1 MLHQPVIVREDYSLY
16 AVTGVD
22 FGQNMCHM
30 GFDGG
35 QRNEELVRDLLI
47 AQTMGY
53 LHQHL
58 AFAVG
63 KQIQFGIEPAP
74 LPAAPPETPPAEPY
88 TAPECVVSPPNEP
101 CCA

>member
-22 FGQNMCHM
+22 FGEDMRHM

-47 AQTMGY
+47 AQTMGD

-63 KQIQFGIEPAP
+63 KQIQFGIGVCRA
-74 LPAAPPETPPAEPY
+74 
-88 TAPECVVSPPNEP
+88 
-101 CCA
+101 